1 MQEHNRNNNSDEYS
15 NCINMHTE
23 RPVLA
28 GLVSFKD
35 RVKAF
40 HQDIVTIIP
49 LYQLYWFQTRVK
61 HNPSIPFSVKV
72 NNSSEVTYSI
82 TYTTYRNQI
91 DTLSTPSKGEERIAV
106 QYNGLSHG

>member
-49 LYQLYWFQTRVK
+49 LY
-61 HNPSIPFSVKV
+61 
-72 NNSSEVTYSI
+72 
-82 TYTTYRNQI
+82 
-91 DTLSTPSKGEERIAV
+91 
-106 QYNGLSHG
+106 